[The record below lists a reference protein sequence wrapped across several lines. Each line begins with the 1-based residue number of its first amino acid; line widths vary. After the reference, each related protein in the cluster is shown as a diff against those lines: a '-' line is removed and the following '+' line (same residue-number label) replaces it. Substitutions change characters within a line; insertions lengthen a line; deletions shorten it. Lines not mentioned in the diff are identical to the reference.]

1 MHSEAKQTEM
11 LQCEQRKDYCR
22 AEQGE
27 QVACA
32 QKLNSLMVW
41 GEKLFILI
49 NFDWIWLFYNVVLIS
64 TVLQSES
71 VIRVHISSF
80 FLDFLLI

>member
-1 MHSEAKQTEM
+1 MHSKARQTEM

-41 GEKLFILI
+41 GEKLLI
-49 NFDWIWLFYNVVLIS
+49 FN
-64 TVLQSES
+64 
-71 VIRVHISSF
+71 
-80 FLDFLLI
+80 

>member
-1 MHSEAKQTEM
+1 MRSEAKQTEM

-27 QVACA
+27 EVACA

-49 NFDWIWLFYNVVLIS
+49 NFYWNMADVQCCINFYC
-64 TVLQSES
+64 TAK
-71 VIRVHISSF
+71 
-80 FLDFLLI
+80 

>member
-1 MHSEAKQTEM
+1 MHSKARQTEM

-32 QKLNSLMVW
+32 QKLNSLMDW
-41 GEKLFILI
+41 GEKLLI
-49 NFDWIWLFYNVVLIS
+49 FN
-64 TVLQSES
+64 
-71 VIRVHISSF
+71 
-80 FLDFLLI
+80 